1 MAIIARY
8 LFPGR
13 PGVTRIV
20 SYAHRYKA
28 SAPYDAILSINRPTA
43 ASAPTRKMIIC
54 ASRMLCL
61 HRVGS
66 RRSPPPKKSR
76 RPTWGTAAAEVVA
89 LAAHSSTPRD
99 AERDRAV
106 TPPADDDRPAVITTT
121 TSRKRLRAE
130 HDHDDQA
137 DHGDRHQ
144 DIRALLEHAKWGR
157 GPSR

>member
-1 MAIIARY
+1 M
-8 LFPGR
+8 
-13 PGVTRIV
+13 TRIV
-20 SYAHRYKA
+20 SHAHRYKV

-54 ASRMLCL
+54 ASRMVCL

-76 RPTWGTAAAEVVA
+76 RPTWGTAAAELVA

-106 TPPADDDRPAVITTT
+106 TPPAADDDRAVMIIST
-121 TSRKRLRAE
+121 TSRKQLKRLRAE
-130 HDHDDQA
+130 HD
-137 DHGDRHQ
+137 DHGDRHHQ
-144 DIRALLEHAKWGR
+144 DIRAWLERAKRGH